1 MPSKN
6 IDNIR
11 RTSRLLATIFEQLDR
26 KSPVPVI
33 ISGKWGTGK
42 STLLRIVEQE
52 YQKESRNVRFITG
65 LELTVNPNLLDS
77 YNYEVPFNTIL
88 IIDDFHQI
96 NERVPKEALLKLFRE
111 GRKYGISILLSS
123 QPTEELAVLERQ
135 AFVVNIGETLLRD
148 GSDGQQDRL
157 SKYKTNPINIAELF
171 QALGRLTRIHGD
183 ISAVLDMAK
192 LEFTL
197 ENVLKALAAETKYQS
212 ELFLP
217 SSGMI
222 VQPEQKPLIIQA
234 NVIQRTLIEKI
245 GTNMEEV
252 MKLTSRQ
259 FEEFVAEIFEKE
271 GFRVELTQ
279 QTRDN
284 GKDIIVT
291 SQGITGKSLYYVE
304 CKKRALGN
312 NVEVGVIQRLHGVVV
327 ADKAT
332 KGIVVTTSLFS
343 DPAIREVKKIEHQ
356 MTLMDHVALYS
367 VMQRISGQTAGIDQY
382 SIVPPAF

>member
-11 RTSRLLATIFEQLDR
+11 RTSTLLATIFEQLDR
-26 KSPVPVI
+26 KSPIPVI
-33 ISGKWGTGK
+33 VSGKWGTGK
-42 STLLRIVEQE
+42 STLLKIVEQE

-65 LELTVNPNLLDS
+65 LELIVNPSLLDF

-88 IIDDFHQI
+88 IIDDFHHI
-96 NERVPKEALLKLFRE
+96 NERVTKEALLKIFRE
-111 GRKYGISILLSS
+111 GRKYGISILMSS
-123 QPTEELAVLERQ
+123 QPTEDLAVMERQ
-135 AFVVNIGETLLRD
+135 AFVINIGETLLLD
-148 GSDGQQDRL
+148 GSDSQQDRL
-157 SKYKTNPINIAELF
+157 SKYKTNPIYTVELI

-183 ISAVLDMAK
+183 ISAVLDMVK
-192 LEFTL
+192 SEFTL
-197 ENVLKALAAETKYQS
+197 ENVLKALGTETKYQS

-234 NVIQRTLIEKI
+234 NVFKRTLIEKI

-252 MKLTSRQ
+252 MKLTPRQ

-304 CKKRALGN
+304 CKKRAAGN
-312 NVEVGVIQRLHGVVV
+312 KVEVGVIQRLHGVVV

-332 KGIVVTTSLFS
+332 KGIVVTTSSFS

-367 VMQRISGQTAGIDQY
+367 VMQRLSGQTAGIDQY
-382 SIVPPAF
+382 SFVPPSF